1 MVRVLEELEMKVKL
15 FFQVRHLVGVDNNL
29 SGLIARCKLNMINV
43 ELKRRVGD
51 RVLISASS

>member
-1 MVRVLEELEMKVKL
+1 MRVLEELEMKVKL